1 MNAVA
6 FRATDV
12 DSTLMWFAVALA
24 TVAAALVL
32 VERAVFALQQ
42 VRLRR
47 LERRYAP
54 LVLRALADDTAA
66 ADELA
71 ASPPR
76 HRLAILR
83 LLIVPLIDDRDPL
96 RIERTRA
103 IVPAIAFIPTA
114 ERYLRSWRWWRRA
127 LALHALGLVQARDH
141 TAAIVAALDDPN
153 ANVRAAALD
162 ALTDLCDPASLQAV
176 AVRLHDPSLPAGRRA
191 AALAAFGC
199 KGEIF
204 LLDLAEVDA
213 AHRANYA
220 SALALCGTARAR
232 PALARWTE
240 DPRAEVS
247 AAALEALARIG
258 VDGDAARL
266 AIAALE
272 HKDARVR
279 AMAAQALRGWAGDD
293 AAAHLAGHLDDEWP
307 VALRA
312 ARALQSSPA
321 GVVELQARTSR
332 TDLTG
337 VLARQMLWQGAAQW

>member
-83 LLIVPLIDDRDPL
+83 
-96 RIERTRA
+96 
-103 IVPAIAFIPTA
+103 FIPIV